1 MNLIGLRIRNL
12 RKQKGMTLK
21 DVSHGIVSIPYL
33 ANIENG
39 VKTASIETLM
49 HLARR
54 LEVPEETLLVNEEE
68 TNQIILEEFQAI
80 FKLIVFSNTENVET
94 KLNAIADNINL
105 LQQSPATELGFY
117 SLQACYYYK
126 IWEFSKAE
134 EIEIKYL
141 TNNEKRI
148 QENFPSYLL
157 NYYYYSQAVKHL
169 SVTCDYDLAETYWK
183 KCIETSNDN
192 TLQAVFHINMCICFI
207 CQGAYESALKHIK
220 KSWILAKNFSNEE
233 YEFKGTLLYFFGYVY
248 YQIGFLTESKK
259 RFKQAI
265 ELFSVYPKFKSR
277 FYFLIRF
284 RLAEIEKSEGNEATF
299 NEDIATLYNEIIRY
313 KKINSTFDNNVYLVI
328 TELMV
333 IFAEN
338 GFVEQA
344 TALKEIMS
352 EVRERVIE
360 LDYFIEYTETLL
372 LYHQNQQASY
382 EKNMMDFLKR
392 IDESNDPILINR
404 VKKHAS
410 THFAKETKYK
420 MAYLILS

>member
-1 MNLIGLRIRNL
+1 
-12 RKQKGMTLK
+12 
-21 DVSHGIVSIPYL
+21 
-33 ANIENG
+33 
-39 VKTASIETLM
+39 
-49 HLARR
+49 
-54 LEVPEETLLVNEEE
+54 
-68 TNQIILEEFQAI
+68 
-80 FKLIVFSNTENVET
+80 
-94 KLNAIADNINL
+94 
-105 LQQSPATELGFY
+105 
-117 SLQACYYYK
+117 
-126 IWEFSKAE
+126 
-134 EIEIKYL
+134 
-141 TNNEKRI
+141 
-148 QENFPSYLL
+148 
-157 NYYYYSQAVKHL
+157 
-169 SVTCDYDLAETYWK
+169 
-183 KCIETSNDN
+183 
-192 TLQAVFHINMCICFI
+192 
-207 CQGAYESALKHIK
+207 
-220 KSWILAKNFSNEE
+220 
-233 YEFKGTLLYFFGYVY
+233 
-248 YQIGFLTESKK
+248 
-259 RFKQAI
+259 
-265 ELFSVYPKFKSR
+265 
-277 FYFLIRF
+277 
-284 RLAEIEKSEGNEATF
+284 SEGNEATF

-338 GFVEQA
+338 GFVDQA